1 MVYLG
6 PLFIICTFALNAL
19 KIEPFA
25 TFFYLCA
32 WSGLIFFFDQLIR
45 RREGRSLIARCGLGG
60 FASMMLWSAAF
71 WYFFELLNFR
81 LQNWY
86 YIFVVDHTA
95 LRTVFGIL
103 SFATVFPGIL
113 WIEYYLRLRGIAAGA
128 QGFRLHFPRSALYGL
143 QLLGILFLV
152 LPMLW
157 PRYFFPLVWGAVALF
172 LAPIHYR
179 RGIDGLLRQWE
190 RGQWGPLLRTLLAG
204 LIAGLLWESLN
215 YWARA
220 KWIYTVPFFE
230 ELKLF
235 EMPLLGF
242 LGFPP
247 FALEC
252 VVFYRWLVYQR
263 LAPALGDYAEQR
275 AEPRSPAVRNLALM
289 LACAGMLII
298 DRFEYLSTG
307 SITPVVEDAIAIESN
322 TKAVLAARDV
332 RYLTELQGWV
342 GQRHWRALEGA
353 LSDEE
358 YAHLERVVSL
368 YLHEGIGVESGN
380 ALWRSGIHSLQ
391 ALGQL
396 DEHQIRARMAA
407 TADLPHLPP
416 AARVRVWLRRA
427 KGAH

>member
-6 PLFIICTFALNAL
+6 PLFIACTFALNAL
-19 KIEPFA
+19 KVEPFA
-25 TFFYLCA
+25 TSFYLCA
-32 WSGLIFFFDQLIR
+32 WGGLIFFFDQLIR

-71 WYFFELLNFR
+71 WYFFELINFR

-86 YIFVVDHTA
+86 YIFVVDHAA

-113 WIEYYLRLRGIAAGA
+113 WIEYYLRLRGVAKRA
-128 QGFRLHFPRSALYGL
+128 QGYRLRFSPVALYGL
-143 QLLGILFLV
+143 QLLGVLFLA
-152 LPMLW
+152 LPLLW
-157 PRYFFPLVWGAVALF
+157 PRYFFPLIWGAVALL

-179 RGIDGLLRQWE
+179 RGVDGLLRQWE
-190 RGQWGPLLRTLLAG
+190 RGEWGPLLRTLLAG
-204 LIAGLLWESLN
+204 LIAGLLWEALN

-220 KWIYTVPFFE
+220 KWVYTVPFFD

-252 VVFYRWLVYQR
+252 VVFYRWLVYQH
-263 LAPALGDYAEQR
+263 LAPPLGDYSQQR
-275 AEPRSPAVRNLALM
+275 ADPHSRAVRNAALIA
-289 LACAGMLII
+289 ACASMLVI

-307 SITPVVEDAIAIESN
+307 SLTPAVADTVAIEPN
-322 TKAVLAARDV
+322 TRVALAALDI
-332 RYLTELQGWV
+332 RYLTDLQGWR
-342 GQRHWRALEGA
+342 GQRHWRALENA

-358 YAHLERVVSL
+358 YAHLERVVTL
-368 YLHEGIGVESGN
+368 YLHEGIGVDSGN
-380 ALWRSGIHSLQ
+380 ALWRAGIHSLQ

-396 DEHQIRARMAA
+396 DEHEIRARMAA
-407 TADLPHLPP
+407 TTDPIHLPP
-416 AARVRVWLRRA
+416 AARVRVWLQRA
-427 KGAH
+427 QGAH